1 MSWRSSQQSNL
12 PMANQSRSK
21 IFEIKHCNVK
31 FATGNNIY
39 FTVAV
44 FIELSTSEKKER
56 NGMQMHEKMLVY
68 SSIKQTH
75 VTKCT
80 NKYY

>member
-1 MSWRSSQQSNL
+1 
-12 PMANQSRSK
+12 MALKSTIQFTYSESIEK

-68 SSIKQTH
+68 R
-75 VTKCT
+75 
-80 NKYY
+80 

>member
-1 MSWRSSQQSNL
+1 
-12 PMANQSRSK
+12 MALKSTIQFTYSELIEK

-39 FTVAV
+39 FTIAV
-44 FIELSTSEKKER
+44 FIELSTSKKKER

-75 VTKCT
+75 VVKCT